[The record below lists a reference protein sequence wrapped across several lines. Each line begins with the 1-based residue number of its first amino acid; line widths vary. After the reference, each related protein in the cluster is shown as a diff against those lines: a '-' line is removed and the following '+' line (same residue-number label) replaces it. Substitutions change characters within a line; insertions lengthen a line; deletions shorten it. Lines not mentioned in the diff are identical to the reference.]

1 MRRPLVERL
10 NGLLFEVGATGTS
23 GDRTLLDGASHI
35 AHMVGIP
42 FVSVQQ
48 VVQDAERALWG
59 AEETSQPPE
68 HPVPRPQ
75 EQEQEA
81 HLTTESADHTALGE
95 AAAPLPIAAA
105 PRTSTDQCL
114 EEETQ
119 GPREQQLSG
128 SDANPAGSATA
139 SAVLVAGYPLP
150 SRGLSVEPTRD
161 AAPDSP
167 GTARLILRPEEETH
181 GLRAHPRSQQQSRP
195 ARSQTRRR
203 SHRRGQQL
211 PPELTR
217 RLSPKEAQQEPR
229 STPEERARDRA
240 LVAFSAE
247 FEGDHQEI
255 QKNRNEGLPLS
266 RLLMGWEELCLDYPD
281 RRKSFD
287 QVVGESLETF
297 LTNNHYVISG
307 HGRRRK
313 VRPGPGWRP
322 ILHRSASPQQESP
335 DAAALLSWSPFDDDY
350 DPIQAAFE
358 HCGWS
363 APSGTTHVVFHPDH
377 WAGRDMDLHSIRTD
391 DGFGD

>member
-1 MRRPLVERL
+1 M
-10 NGLLFEVGATGTS
+10 
-23 GDRTLLDGASHI
+23 
-35 AHMVGIP
+35 
-42 FVSVQQ
+42 SV
-48 VVQDAERALWG
+48 
-59 AEETSQPPE
+59 
-68 HPVPRPQ
+68 
-75 EQEQEA
+75 
-81 HLTTESADHTALGE
+81 TTESADHSALDD
-95 AAAPLPIAAA
+95 AAAPLPLAAA
-105 PRTSTDQCL
+105 PRIATDQ
-114 EEETQ
+114 
-119 GPREQQLSG
+119 
-128 SDANPAGSATA
+128 
-139 SAVLVAGYPLP
+139 
-150 SRGLSVEPTRD
+150 
-161 AAPDSP
+161 
-167 GTARLILRPEEETH
+167 RPEEETH
-181 GLRAHPRSQQQSRP
+181 GLRAHQRSQQQSRP

-217 RLSPKEAQQEPR
+217 RLSPEEAQQEPR

-240 LVAFSAE
+240 LVAFSAP

-281 RRKSFD
+281 RRKSFA

-297 LTNNHYVISG
+297 LTHNRYVISG

-363 APSGTTHVVFHPDH
+363 APSGTTHVAFHPDH